1 MDDRSPNLSMW
12 RVGASVANAFSA
24 HSFFSILALMNSI
37 CSPSSSLSCLPSLH
51 HNPTPLLQSQPNY
64 KPLFPLPLF
73 SSLSIKSTF
82 TSPKSSIPAV
92 TPTEGSIPVINFEDF
107 VEKDWSFLDAE
118 DITSNEVY
126 KQNIDS
132 IISSGKISEDSN
144 ILISTGSEGFI
155 DRVIDTHS
163 CKQLLVVHDSL
174 FVLACIKEKY
184 DKVKCWQGELIFV
197 PEKWAPFDVVF
208 LYFLPALPFELDQ
221 VFGTLSKICS
231 PGARIVIS
239 HPKGRE
245 MVKQQKVEYPD
256 IVVSD
261 LPDKVT
267 LESVAFDH
275 SFTMLQF
282 IDEPGFYLALLTHK
296 T

>member
-1 MDDRSPNLSMW
+1 MTQRDDGDCLLPFEG
-12 RVGASVANAFSA
+12 GASVVNAFSA
-24 HSFFSILALMNSI
+24 HSTLMKSI
-37 CSPSSSLSCLPSLH
+37 CLPSSSLSCLPSLH
-51 HNPTPLLQSQPNY
+51 HNPTPSFQSWPNY
-64 KPLFPLPLF
+64 KPFSPSPLF
-73 SSLSIKSTF
+73 SPLSIQS

-107 VEKDWSFLDAE
+107 VEKDWSFLDAD
-118 DITSNEVY
+118 DISSNQVY
-126 KQNIDS
+126 KQNTDR
-132 IISSGKISEDSN
+132 IISSGKISEDSKV
-144 ILISTGSEGFI
+144 LISTGSEGFV
-155 DRVIDTHS
+155 DQVIDTHS

-208 LYFLPALPFELDQ
+208 LYFLPALPFELNQ
-221 VFGTLSKICS
+221 IFEALSKICS

-245 MVKQQKVEYPD
+245 MLKQQKVEYPD
-256 IVVSD
+256 VVVSD

-267 LESVAFDH
+267 LESVASHH
-275 SFTMLQF
+275 SFMMLEF
-282 IDEPGFYLALLTHK
+282 IDEPGFYLAVLTHK